1 MLVKGGEKEANLSH
15 AESLI
20 EKAAESGAQVVILPE
35 CLDLGWTH
43 PSGRYKAEP
52 IPDGEPFKRLSAA
65 ASLYSMYLC
74 AGLTEKSEEKIYNT
88 AVFIDT
94 KGNLKIIHRKLNEL
108 AIGHPYY
115 TLGDRLNVVETDL
128 GIFGV
133 MICADGFASGQ
144 VLSRSLCYM
153 GADVIL
159 SPSAWAVSDE
169 KKYDEEHPYG
179 EIWRTNYKPV
189 AEEYKVWIAGVSNVG
204 EITAGP
210 WEGRKCIGSSLVFG
224 PDGKEMLQ
232 GPYGVDAEAILY
244 LDITPVER
252 PYRGDDWKERSV

>member
-1 MLVKGGEKEANLSH
+1 MLVKGGQKEANLSH

-43 PSGRYKAEP
+43 PSSRYKAEP

-108 AIGHPYY
+108 AIGHPCY
-115 TLGDRLNVVETDL
+115 TIGDRLNVVETDL

-169 KKYDEEHPYG
+169 KNTMKSIHMV
-179 EIWRTNYKPV
+179 K
-189 AEEYKVWIAGVSNVG
+189 
-204 EITAGP
+204 
-210 WEGRKCIGSSLVFG
+210 
-224 PDGKEMLQ
+224 
-232 GPYGVDAEAILY
+232 YGVLIINPLRKNIRYGLPELVMWAKLPQDPGREVNVSAVPSFSVLMGKRCYRDHTVLMRKLFYIWIL
-244 LDITPVER
+244 LL
-252 PYRGDDWKERSV
+252 